1 MSALKN
7 ATKFESVNDLHDTSS
22 SSSSSSSRI
31 SGDNSENNSQT
42 IPRTS
47 NLQESSPQKVSF
59 LAFFFYLLQT
69 TINKKTN
76 KKINTVDLFKANIKI
91 LQDEIKNEDD
101 ISRLV
106 ILNVSINFK

>member
-7 ATKFESVNDLHDTSS
+7 ATKFESVNDLHDT

-47 NLQESSPQKVSF
+47 NLQKSSPQKVSF
-59 LAFFFYLLQT
+59 LAFILF
-69 TINKKTN
+69 I
-76 KKINTVDLFKANIKI
+76 VDYY
-91 LQDEIKNEDD
+91 
-101 ISRLV
+101 
-106 ILNVSINFK
+106 

>member
-7 ATKFESVNDLHDTSS
+7 ATKFESVNDLHDISSS

-47 NLQESSPQKVSF
+47 NLQKSSPQKVSF
-59 LAFFFYLLQT
+59 LAFFFIYCRLLLIKKQIKRLIQSTYLKL
-69 TINKKTN
+69 I
-76 KKINTVDLFKANIKI
+76 
-91 LQDEIKNEDD
+91 
-101 ISRLV
+101 
-106 ILNVSINFK
+106 

>member
-7 ATKFESVNDLHDTSS
+7 ATKFESVNDLHDTSSSS

-59 LAFFFYLLQT
+59 LAFFFIYCRLLLIKKQIKRLIQSTYLKL
-69 TINKKTN
+69 I
-76 KKINTVDLFKANIKI
+76 
-91 LQDEIKNEDD
+91 
-101 ISRLV
+101 
-106 ILNVSINFK
+106 

>member
-7 ATKFESVNDLHDTSS
+7 ATKFESVNDLHDTSSS

-59 LAFFFYLLQT
+59 LAFFFIYCRLLLIKKQIKRLIQSTYLKL
-69 TINKKTN
+69 I
-76 KKINTVDLFKANIKI
+76 
-91 LQDEIKNEDD
+91 
-101 ISRLV
+101 
-106 ILNVSINFK
+106 

>member
-7 ATKFESVNDLHDTSS
+7 ATKFESVNDLHDT

-59 LAFFFYLLQT
+59 LAFILF
-69 TINKKTN
+69 I
-76 KKINTVDLFKANIKI
+76 VDYY
-91 LQDEIKNEDD
+91 
-101 ISRLV
+101 
-106 ILNVSINFK
+106 